1 MIKSDKFWYF
11 LHGQIY
17 QIPRISDLSR
27 SRLISGTRW
36 LRVTRWLKCQV
47 RLAVRDESRIYPIMN
62 RKSLLSNLSVEIP
75 LKIWALQLDFYNWID
90 FTFNSWLIEMS
101 NWKWLIRNESF
112 WTVWGTLVIV
122 EKGRSIGSSRI
133 TWYDLCW
140 KCKERNDVPATWI
153 WQIKTCLSQEMI
165 LKISLLVK

>member
-1 MIKSDKFWYF
+1 MELEYVAITCSNDKIWSMLDLFF
-11 LHGQIY
+11 HGQIY

-75 LKIWALQLDFYNWID
+75 LKIWALQLDFYN
-90 FTFNSWLIEMS
+90 
-101 NWKWLIRNESF
+101 
-112 WTVWGTLVIV
+112 
-122 EKGRSIGSSRI
+122 
-133 TWYDLCW
+133 
-140 KCKERNDVPATWI
+140 
-153 WQIKTCLSQEMI
+153 
-165 LKISLLVK
+165 

>member
-1 MIKSDKFWYF
+1 MELEDVAITCSNDKILVLF
-11 LHGQIY
+11 LVQIY

-75 LKIWALQLDFYNWID
+75 LKIWALQLDFYNWIF
-90 FTFNSWLIEMS
+90 FTFNCWLIEMT
-101 NWKWLIRNESF
+101 NWKWLILNGFGDPGYS
-112 WTVWGTLVIV
+112 
-122 EKGRSIGSSRI
+122 
-133 TWYDLCW
+133 W
-140 KCKERNDVPATWI
+140 KRENHWQFQNYLI
-153 WQIKTCLSQEMI
+153 WLM
-165 LKISLLVK
+165 LKVQRTEWCFCHLNLTN

>member
-1 MIKSDKFWYF
+1 MELEYVAITCSNDKIWSGPFF
-11 LHGQIY
+11 HGQIY

-75 LKIWALQLDFYNWID
+75 LKIWALQLDFYN
-90 FTFNSWLIEMS
+90 
-101 NWKWLIRNESF
+101 
-112 WTVWGTLVIV
+112 
-122 EKGRSIGSSRI
+122 
-133 TWYDLCW
+133 
-140 KCKERNDVPATWI
+140 
-153 WQIKTCLSQEMI
+153 
-165 LKISLLVK
+165 